1 VKPILHFLLILSRST
16 FLKIN
21 ICAGIAF
28 LLASPPIGANQMRLI
43 SPTPDNVLQESGQR
57 FHPVYSTLGMVSSQ
71 ERLAS
76 EVGAS
81 MLRKGGNAIDAAVA
95 TAFALS
101 VTLPQAGN
109 LGGGGFLVYWH
120 APERKSYALN
130 FREMAPQLAYRDLFL
145 DADGSVSRKK
155 EFFSVLST
163 GVPGS
168 VAGLLQAHQRFG
180 RLSRAEVIAP
190 SIQLADDGFVVYPQL
205 ADSLKRAFPRL
216 SQDPAA
222 RSLFYRQVD
231 RTDGVIQWTSYQAGD
246 QLRQPDLANTLR
258 LISLKGSAGFYEGK
272 TANKIVDLMKAS
284 GGLIDHRDLNDFT
297 APWVEPVKG
306 MFRGT
311 TLISMPPPSSGGI
324 TLLQILKLIEP
335 FDLEGLG
342 LNSSDSIHLLTESM
356 NLAYRDRN
364 QFLGDPDQIDIPVL
378 KLLSSSHIDGLRD
391 QLNLKSHTPASDLA
405 GQAPLSSGF
414 NTTHLSV
421 ADRDGSLVALTT
433 TLNFA
438 YGNGIAVPG
447 AGFLLNNEL
456 ADFTAKPGVPNAYG
470 LVQGEQNAVAP
481 RRRPLSSMTPT
492 IVLNKAG
499 DSWLATGSPGGS
511 RIITT
516 VLQVLL
522 NRIVYGLNLATS
534 VATPRIHSQLWPDSL
549 QLEQGLS
556 PDTVELL
563 RQRGH
568 KLRFTRSMGSANSV
582 EINPNGGSYGVADP
596 RRPEGA
602 AIAEQY

>member
-1 VKPILHFLLILSRST
+1 MKPVFDSFVTRELATFFAVNLCTGISVLLGSSSV
-16 FLKIN
+16 
-21 ICAGIAF
+21 CAEQVR
-28 LLASPPIGANQMRLI
+28 LARPISENL
-43 SPTPDNVLQESGQR
+43 LQEYGQR
-57 FHPVYSTLGMVSSQ
+57 FHPVHSSLGIVSSQ

-76 EVGAS
+76 EVGAF
-81 MLRKGGNAIDAAVA
+81 MLRKGGNAMDAAVA

-109 LGGGGFLVYWH
+109 LGGGGFLVFWH
-120 APERKSYALN
+120 APERKAYALN
-130 FREMAPQLAYRDLFL
+130 FREMAPHLAHRDLFL
-145 DADGSVSRKK
+145 DADGEVSKNK
-155 EFFSVLST
+155 EFFSLLST

-168 VAGLLQAHQRFG
+168 VAGLLKAQERFG
-180 RLSRAEVIAP
+180 RLSRVEVMAP
-190 SIQLADDGFVVYPQL
+190 SIQLADEGFVIYPQL

-216 SQDPAA
+216 SKDPTA
-222 RSLFYRQVD
+222 RSLFYRQVELP
-231 RTDGVIQWTSYQAGD
+231 DGGPQWIPYQSGE
-246 QLRQPDLANTLR
+246 QLRQPELAQSLK
-258 LISLKGSAGFYEGK
+258 LISSKGSAGFYEGT
-272 TANKIVDLMKAS
+272 TAHQIVALMKS
-284 GGLIDHRDLNDFT
+284 QGGLIDYRDLTDFT

-306 MFRGT
+306 VFRGHT
-311 TLISMPPPSSGGI
+311 VISMPPPSSGGI
-324 TLLQILKLIEP
+324 TLLQILRLIEP
-335 FDLEGLG
+335 FDLESLG
-342 LNSSDSIHLLTESM
+342 TNSADSIHLLTESM

-364 QFLGDPDQIDIPVL
+364 QFLGDPDQIDIPVRR
-378 KLLSSSHIDGLRD
+378 LLSHSYIDSLRN
-391 QLNLKSHTPASDLA
+391 QLNLSSHTSAVDLA
-405 GQAPLSSGF
+405 GQAPLSSGV

-481 RRRPLSSMTPT
+481 SRRPLSSMTPT
-492 IVLNKAG
+492 IVLNQEG

-516 VLQVLL
+516 VVQVLL
-522 NRIVYGLNLATS
+522 NRIIHGLNLATS

-549 QLEQGLS
+549 QLEQGFS
-556 PDTVELL
+556 PDTLELL
-563 RQRGH
+563 KQRGH
-568 KLRFTRSMGSANSV
+568 ALRFTRSMGSANSV
-582 EINPNGGSYGVADP
+582 ELKPNGGSFGVADP

-602 AIAEQY
+602 AIAE

>member
-1 VKPILHFLLILSRST
+1 MKPVFDSFVTRELAT
-16 FLKIN
+16 FLAVNLCTCISVLF
-21 ICAGIAF
+21 G
-28 LLASPPIGANQMRLI
+28 SSSVSANQVRLARPA
-43 SPTPDNVLQESGQR
+43 SENLLQESGQR
-57 FHPVYSTLGMVSSQ
+57 FNPVHSSLGIVSSQ

-76 EVGAS
+76 EVGAF
-81 MLRKGGNAIDAAVA
+81 MLRKGGNAMDAAVA

-109 LGGGGFLVYWH
+109 LGGGGFLVFWH
-120 APERKSYALN
+120 APERKAYALN
-130 FREMAPQLAYRDLFL
+130 FREMAPHLAHRDLFL
-145 DADGSVSRKK
+145 DADGEVSKNK
-155 EFFSVLST
+155 EFFSLLST

-168 VAGLLQAHQRFG
+168 VAGLLKAQERFG
-180 RLSRAEVIAP
+180 RLSRVEVMAP
-190 SIQLADDGFVVYPQL
+190 SIQLADDGFVIYPQL

-216 SQDPAA
+216 SKDPTA
-222 RSLFYRQVD
+222 RSLFYRQVELP
-231 RTDGVIQWTSYQAGD
+231 DGGPQWIPYQSGE
-246 QLRQPDLANTLR
+246 QLRQPELAQSLK
-258 LISLKGSAGFYEGK
+258 LISSKGSAGFYEGT
-272 TANKIVDLMKAS
+272 TAHQIVALMKS
-284 GGLIDHRDLNDFT
+284 QGGLIDYRDLTDFT

-306 MFRGT
+306 VFRGHT
-311 TLISMPPPSSGGI
+311 VISMPPPSSGGI

-335 FDLEGLG
+335 FDLESLG
-342 LNSSDSIHLLTESM
+342 TNSADSIHLLTESM

-364 QFLGDPDQIDIPVL
+364 QFLGDPDQIDIPVRR
-378 KLLSSSHIDGLRD
+378 LLSHSYLDSLRN
-391 QLNLKSHTPASDLA
+391 QLNLSSHTSAVDLA
-405 GQAPLSSGF
+405 GQAPLSSGV

-481 RRRPLSSMTPT
+481 SRRPLSSMTPT
-492 IVLNKAG
+492 IVLNQEG

-516 VLQVLL
+516 VVQVLL
-522 NRIVYGLNLATS
+522 NRIIHGLNLATS

-549 QLEQGLS
+549 QLEQGFS
-556 PDTVELL
+556 PDTLELL
-563 RQRGH
+563 KQRGH
-568 KLRFTRSMGSANSV
+568 ALRFTRSMGSANSV
-582 EINPNGGSYGVADP
+582 ELKPNGGSFGVADP

-602 AIAEQY
+602 AIAE

>member
-1 VKPILHFLLILSRST
+1 MKPVFDSFVTRELATFFAVNLCTGISVLLGSSSV
-16 FLKIN
+16 
-21 ICAGIAF
+21 CAEQVR
-28 LLASPPIGANQMRLI
+28 LARPISENL
-43 SPTPDNVLQESGQR
+43 LQESGQR
-57 FHPVYSTLGMVSSQ
+57 FHPVHSSLGIVSSQ

-76 EVGAS
+76 EVGAF
-81 MLRKGGNAIDAAVA
+81 MLRKGGNAMDAAVA

-109 LGGGGFLVYWH
+109 LGGGGFLVFWH
-120 APERKSYALN
+120 APERKAYALN
-130 FREMAPQLAYRDLFL
+130 FREMAPHLAHRDLFL
-145 DADGSVSRKK
+145 DADGEVSKNK
-155 EFFSVLST
+155 EFFSLLST

-168 VAGLLQAHQRFG
+168 VAGLLKAQERFG
-180 RLSRAEVIAP
+180 RLSRVEVMAP
-190 SIQLADDGFVVYPQL
+190 SIQLADEGFVIYPQL

-216 SQDPAA
+216 SKDPTA
-222 RSLFYRQVD
+222 RSLFYRQVELP
-231 RTDGVIQWTSYQAGD
+231 DGGPQWIPYQSGE
-246 QLRQPDLANTLR
+246 QLRQPELAQSLK
-258 LISLKGSAGFYEGK
+258 LISSKGSAGFYEGT
-272 TANKIVDLMKAS
+272 TAHQIVALMKS
-284 GGLIDHRDLNDFT
+284 QGGLIDYRDLTDFT

-306 MFRGT
+306 IFRDHT
-311 TLISMPPPSSGGI
+311 VISMPPPSSGGI

-335 FDLEGLG
+335 FDLESLG
-342 LNSSDSIHLLTESM
+342 TNSADSIHLLTESM

-364 QFLGDPDQIDIPVL
+364 QFLGDPDQIDIPVRR
-378 KLLSSSHIDGLRD
+378 LLSHSYIDSLRN
-391 QLNLKSHTPASDLA
+391 QLNLSSHTSAVDLA
-405 GQAPLSSGF
+405 GQAPLSSGV

-481 RRRPLSSMTPT
+481 SRRPLSSMTPT
-492 IVLNKAG
+492 IVLNREG

-516 VLQVLL
+516 VVQVLL
-522 NRIVYGLNLATS
+522 NRIIHGLNLATS

-549 QLEQGLS
+549 QLEQGFS
-556 PDTVELL
+556 PDTLELL
-563 RQRGH
+563 KQRGH
-568 KLRFTRSMGSANSV
+568 ALRFTRSMGSANSV
-582 EINPNGGSYGVADP
+582 ELKPNGGSFGVADP

-602 AIAEQY
+602 AIAE

>member
-1 VKPILHFLLILSRST
+1 MKPVFDSFVTRELATFFAVNLCTGISVLLGSSSV
-16 FLKIN
+16 
-21 ICAGIAF
+21 CAEQVR
-28 LLASPPIGANQMRLI
+28 LARPISENL
-43 SPTPDNVLQESGQR
+43 LQESGQR
-57 FHPVYSTLGMVSSQ
+57 FHPVHSSLGIVSSQ

-76 EVGAS
+76 EVGAF
-81 MLRKGGNAIDAAVA
+81 MLRKGGNAMDAAVA

-109 LGGGGFLVYWH
+109 LGGGGFLVFWH
-120 APERKSYALN
+120 APERKAYALN
-130 FREMAPQLAYRDLFL
+130 FREMAPHLAHRDLFL
-145 DADGSVSRKK
+145 DADGEVSKNK
-155 EFFSVLST
+155 EFFSLLST

-168 VAGLLQAHQRFG
+168 VAGLLKAQERFG
-180 RLSRAEVIAP
+180 RLSRVEVMAP
-190 SIQLADDGFVVYPQL
+190 SIQLADEGFVIYPQL

-216 SQDPAA
+216 SKDPTA
-222 RSLFYRQVD
+222 RSLFYRQVELP
-231 RTDGVIQWTSYQAGD
+231 DGGPQWIPYQSGE
-246 QLRQPDLANTLR
+246 QLRQPELAQSLK
-258 LISLKGSAGFYEGK
+258 LISSKGSAGFYEGT
-272 TANKIVDLMKAS
+272 TAHQIVALMKS
-284 GGLIDHRDLNDFT
+284 QGGLIDYRDLTDFT

-306 MFRGT
+306 VFRGHT
-311 TLISMPPPSSGGI
+311 VISMPPPSSGGI

-335 FDLEGLG
+335 FDLESLG
-342 LNSSDSIHLLTESM
+342 TNSADSIHLLTESM

-364 QFLGDPDQIDIPVL
+364 QFLGDPDQIDIPVRR
-378 KLLSSSHIDGLRD
+378 LLSHSYIDSLRN
-391 QLNLKSHTPASDLA
+391 QLNLSSHTSAVDLA
-405 GQAPLSSGF
+405 GQAPLSSGV

-481 RRRPLSSMTPT
+481 SRRPLSSMTPT
-492 IVLNKAG
+492 IVLNQEG

-516 VLQVLL
+516 VVQVLL
-522 NRIVYGLNLATS
+522 NRIIHGLNLATS
-534 VATPRIHSQLWPDSL
+534 VATPRIHSQLWPDSWF
-549 QLEQGLS
+549 LEQGFS
-556 PDTVELL
+556 PDTLELL
-563 RQRGH
+563 KQRGH
-568 KLRFTRSMGSANSV
+568 ALRFTRSMGSANSV
-582 EINPNGGSYGVADP
+582 ELKPNGGSFGVADP

-602 AIAEQY
+602 AIAE

>member
-1 VKPILHFLLILSRST
+1 MKSLLDSSVTHKLAT
-16 FLKIN
+16 FLAVN
-21 ICAGIAF
+21 LCTGIAVLF
-28 LLASPPIGANQMRLI
+28 GSSPACANQVRLVR
-43 SPTPDNVLQESGQR
+43 PTSENLLQESGQR
-57 FHPVYSTLGMVSSQ
+57 FHPVHSSLGIVSSQ

-76 EVGAS
+76 EVGAL

-109 LGGGGFLVYWH
+109 LGGGGFLVFWF
-120 APERKSYALN
+120 APERKAYALN
-130 FREMAPQLAYRDLFL
+130 FREIAPRLAHRDLFL
-145 DADGSVSRKK
+145 DPDGEVSKSK
-155 EFFSVLST
+155 EFFSLLST

-168 VAGLLQAHQRFG
+168 VAGLLKAQERFG
-180 RLSRAEVIAP
+180 RLSRVEVMAP
-190 SIQLADDGFVVYPQL
+190 SIQLADDGFVIYPQL

-216 SQDPAA
+216 RQDPTA
-222 RSLFYRQVD
+222 RSLFYRQVELP
-231 RTDGVIQWTSYQAGD
+231 GGGAQWIPYQSGEL
-246 QLRQPDLANTLR
+246 LRQPELAQSLK
-258 LISLKGSAGFYEGK
+258 LISLKGTSAFYEGK
-272 TANKIVDLMKAS
+272 IAHQIVTLMKS
-284 GGLIDHRDLNDFT
+284 QGGLIDHRDLADFT

-306 MFRGT
+306 VFRGHT
-311 TLISMPPPSSGGI
+311 VISMPPPSSGGI
-324 TLLQILKLIEP
+324 TLLQILKLIDP
-335 FDLEGLG
+335 FDLEALG
-342 LNSSDSIHLLTESM
+342 SNSADSIHLLTESM

-364 QFLGDPDQIDIPVL
+364 QFLGDPDQIDIPTRR
-378 KLLSSSHIDGLRD
+378 LLSQSYIDRLRD
-391 QLNLKSHTPASDLA
+391 QLNLASHTSAADLA
-405 GQAPLSSGF
+405 GQAPLSSGV

-447 AGFLLNNEL
+447 SGFLLNNEL

-470 LVQGEQNAVAP
+470 LVQGEQNAVASS
-481 RRRPLSSMTPT
+481 RRPLSSMTPT
-492 IVLNKAG
+492 IVLNKEG

-516 VLQVLL
+516 VVQVLL
-522 NRIVYGLNLATS
+522 NRIVHGLNLATS

-549 QLEQGLS
+549 QLEQGFS

-563 RQRGH
+563 KQRGH
-568 KLRFTRSMGSANSV
+568 ALRFTRSMGSANSV
-582 EINPNGGSYGVADP
+582 ELKPNGGSFGVADP

-602 AIAEQY
+602 AIAE

>member
-1 VKPILHFLLILSRST
+1 MKSVLDSSVACKFAT
-16 FLKIN
+16 FLVVN
-21 ICAGIAF
+21 LCTGTA
-28 LLASPPIGANQMRLI
+28 LLLGSFPVRSNQVRLARPASENL
-43 SPTPDNVLQESGQR
+43 LQESGQR
-57 FHPVYSTLGMVSSQ
+57 FHPVHSSLGIVSSQ

-76 EVGAS
+76 EVGAL
-81 MLRKGGNAIDAAVA
+81 MLRKGGNAMDAAVA
-95 TAFALS
+95 SAFALS

-109 LGGGGFLVYWH
+109 LGGGGFLVFWH

-130 FREMAPQLAYRDLFL
+130 FREIAPRLAHRDLFL
-145 DADGSVSRKK
+145 DADGEVSKSK
-155 EFFSVLST
+155 EFFSLLST

-168 VAGLLQAHQRFG
+168 VAGLLKAQERFG

-190 SIQLADDGFVVYPQL
+190 SIQLADDGFVIYPQL

-216 SQDPAA
+216 RQDPTA
-222 RSLFYRQVD
+222 RSLFYRQVELP
-231 RTDGVIQWTSYQAGD
+231 DGGAQWIPYQSGE
-246 QLRQPDLANTLR
+246 QLRQPELAQSLK
-258 LISLKGSAGFYEGK
+258 LISLKGVSGFYEGE
-272 TANKIVDLMKAS
+272 TAQKIVALMMSK
-284 GGLIDHRDLNDFT
+284 GGLIDHRDLTEFT

-306 MFRGT
+306 VFRGHT
-311 TLISMPPPSSGGI
+311 VISMPPPSSGGI

-335 FDLEGLG
+335 FDLEALG
-342 LNSSDSIHLLTESM
+342 TNSADSIHLLTESM

-364 QFLGDPDQIDIPVL
+364 QFLGDPDQIDIPIRR
-378 KLLSSSHIDGLRD
+378 LLSQSYIDRLRD
-391 QLNLKSHTPASDLA
+391 QLNLSSHTSAVDLA

-438 YGNGIAVPG
+438 YGNGIAVPES
-447 AGFLLNNEL
+447 GFLLNNEL
-456 ADFTAKPGVPNAYG
+456 ADFTAKPGVSNAYG

-492 IVLNKAG
+492 IVLNQEG

-516 VLQVLL
+516 VVQVLL
-522 NRIVYGLNLATS
+522 NRIVHGLNLATS

-549 QLEQGLS
+549 QLEQGFS

-563 RQRGH
+563 KHRGH
-568 KLRFTRSMGSANSV
+568 ALRFTRSMGSANSV
-582 EINPNGGSYGVADP
+582 ELKLNGGSFGVADP

-602 AIAEQY
+602 AIAE

>member
-1 VKPILHFLLILSRST
+1 MKPVFDSFVTRELATFFAVNLCTGISVLLGSSSV
-16 FLKIN
+16 
-21 ICAGIAF
+21 CAEQVR
-28 LLASPPIGANQMRLI
+28 LARPISENL
-43 SPTPDNVLQESGQR
+43 LQESGQR
-57 FHPVYSTLGMVSSQ
+57 FHPVHSSLGIVSSQ

-76 EVGAS
+76 EVGAF
-81 MLRKGGNAIDAAVA
+81 MLRKGGNAMDAAVA

-109 LGGGGFLVYWH
+109 LGGGGFLVFWH
-120 APERKSYALN
+120 APERKAYALN
-130 FREMAPQLAYRDLFL
+130 FREMAPHLAHRDLFL
-145 DADGSVSRKK
+145 DADGEVSKNK
-155 EFFSVLST
+155 EFFSLLST

-168 VAGLLQAHQRFG
+168 VAGLLKAQERFG
-180 RLSRAEVIAP
+180 RLSRVEVMAP
-190 SIQLADDGFVVYPQL
+190 SIQLADEGFVIYPQL

-216 SQDPAA
+216 SKDPTA
-222 RSLFYRQVD
+222 RSLFYRQVELP
-231 RTDGVIQWTSYQAGD
+231 DGGPQWIPYQSGE
-246 QLRQPDLANTLR
+246 QLRQPELAQSLK
-258 LISLKGSAGFYEGK
+258 LISSKGSAGFYEGT
-272 TANKIVDLMKAS
+272 TAHQIVALMKS
-284 GGLIDHRDLNDFT
+284 QGGLIDYRDLTDFT

-306 MFRGT
+306 IFRDHT
-311 TLISMPPPSSGGI
+311 VISMPPPSSGGI
-324 TLLQILKLIEP
+324 TLLQILRLIEP
-335 FDLEGLG
+335 FDLESLG
-342 LNSSDSIHLLTESM
+342 ANSADSIHLLTESM

-364 QFLGDPDQIDIPVL
+364 QFLGDPDQIDIPVRR
-378 KLLSSSHIDGLRD
+378 LLSHSYIDSLRN
-391 QLNLKSHTPASDLA
+391 QLNLSSHTSAVDLA
-405 GQAPLSSGF
+405 GQAPLSSGV

-481 RRRPLSSMTPT
+481 SRRPLSSMTPT
-492 IVLNKAG
+492 IVLNQEG

-516 VLQVLL
+516 VVQVLL
-522 NRIVYGLNLATS
+522 NRIIHGLNLATS

-549 QLEQGLS
+549 QLEQGFS
-556 PDTVELL
+556 PDTLELL
-563 RQRGH
+563 KQRGH
-568 KLRFTRSMGSANSV
+568 ALRFTRSMGSANSV
-582 EINPNGGSYGVADP
+582 ELKPNGGSFGVADP

-602 AIAEQY
+602 AIAE

>member
-1 VKPILHFLLILSRST
+1 MKSLLDSSVTHKLAT
-16 FLKIN
+16 FLAVN
-21 ICAGIAF
+21 LCTGIAVLF
-28 LLASPPIGANQMRLI
+28 GSSSACANQVRLARPI
-43 SPTPDNVLQESGQR
+43 SENPLQESGQR
-57 FHPVYSTLGMVSSQ
+57 FHPVHSSLGIVSSQ

-76 EVGAS
+76 EVGAL

-109 LGGGGFLVYWH
+109 LGGGGFLVFWY

-130 FREMAPQLAYRDLFL
+130 FREIAPRSAHRDLFL
-145 DADGSVSRKK
+145 DPDGEVSKSK
-155 EFFSVLST
+155 EFFSLLST

-168 VAGLLQAHQRFG
+168 VAGLLKAQERFG
-180 RLSRAEVIAP
+180 RLSRVDVMAP
-190 SIQLADDGFVVYPQL
+190 SIQLADDGFVIYPQL

-216 SQDPAA
+216 RQDPTA
-222 RSLFYRQVD
+222 RSLFYRQVELP
-231 RTDGVIQWTSYQAGD
+231 GGGAQWIPYQSGEL
-246 QLRQPDLANTLR
+246 LRQPELAQSLK
-258 LISLKGSAGFYEGK
+258 LISLKGTSAFYEGK
-272 TANKIVDLMKAS
+272 IAHQIVALMKS
-284 GGLIDHRDLNDFT
+284 QGGLIDHRDLANFT

-306 MFRGT
+306 VFRGHT
-311 TLISMPPPSSGGI
+311 VISMPPPSSGGI
-324 TLLQILKLIEP
+324 TLLQILKLIDP
-335 FDLEGLG
+335 FDLEALG
-342 LNSSDSIHLLTESM
+342 SNSADSIHLLTESM

-364 QFLGDPDQIDIPVL
+364 QFLGDPDQIDIPMRR
-378 KLLSSSHIDGLRD
+378 LLSQSYIDRLRD
-391 QLNLKSHTPASDLA
+391 QLNLASHTSAADLA
-405 GQAPLSSGF
+405 GQAPLSSGV

-447 AGFLLNNEL
+447 SGFLLNNEL

-470 LVQGEQNAVAP
+470 LVQGEQNAVASS
-481 RRRPLSSMTPT
+481 RRPLSSMTPT
-492 IVLNKAG
+492 IVLSKEG

-516 VLQVLL
+516 VVQVLL
-522 NRIVYGLNLATS
+522 NRIVHGLNLATS

-549 QLEQGLS
+549 QLEQGFS

-563 RQRGH
+563 KQRGH
-568 KLRFTRSMGSANSV
+568 ALRFTRSMGSANSV
-582 EINPNGGSYGVADP
+582 ELKPNGGSFGVADP

-602 AIAEQY
+602 AIAE

>member
-1 VKPILHFLLILSRST
+1 MKPVFDSFVTRELST
-16 FLKIN
+16 FFAVNLCTGISVLLGSSSV
-21 ICAGIAF
+21 CADQVR
-28 LLASPPIGANQMRLI
+28 LARPISENL
-43 SPTPDNVLQESGQR
+43 LQESGQR
-57 FHPVYSTLGMVSSQ
+57 FHPVPSSLGIVSRQ

-76 EVGAS
+76 EVGAF
-81 MLRKGGNAIDAAVA
+81 MLRKGGNAMDAAVA

-109 LGGGGFLVYWH
+109 LGGGGFLVFWH
-120 APERKSYALN
+120 APERKAYALN
-130 FREMAPQLAYRDLFL
+130 FREMAPHLAHRDLFL
-145 DADGSVSRKK
+145 DADGEVSKNK
-155 EFFSVLST
+155 EFFSLLST

-168 VAGLLQAHQRFG
+168 VAGLLKAHERFG
-180 RLSRAEVIAP
+180 RLSRVEVMAP
-190 SIQLADDGFVVYPQL
+190 SIQLADEGFVIYPQL

-216 SQDPAA
+216 SKDPTA
-222 RSLFYRQVD
+222 RSLFYRQVELP
-231 RTDGVIQWTSYQAGD
+231 DGGPQSIPYQSGE
-246 QLRQPDLANTLR
+246 QLRQPELAQSLK
-258 LISLKGSAGFYEGK
+258 LISSKGTAGFYEGT
-272 TANKIVDLMKAS
+272 TAHQIVALMKS
-284 GGLIDHRDLNDFT
+284 QGGLIDYRDLTDFT

-306 MFRGT
+306 IFCDHT
-311 TLISMPPPSSGGI
+311 VISMPPPSSGGI
-324 TLLQILKLIEP
+324 TLLQILRLIEP
-335 FDLEGLG
+335 FDLESLG
-342 LNSSDSIHLLTESM
+342 ANSADSIHLLTESM

-364 QFLGDPDQIDIPVL
+364 QFLGDPDQIDIPIRR
-378 KLLSSSHIDGLRD
+378 LLSHSYIDSLRN
-391 QLNLKSHTPASDLA
+391 QLNLSSHTSAVDLA
-405 GQAPLSSGF
+405 GQAPLSSGV

-481 RRRPLSSMTPT
+481 SRRPLSSMTPT
-492 IVLNKAG
+492 IVLNQEG

-516 VLQVLL
+516 VVQVLL
-522 NRIVYGLNLATS
+522 NRIIHGLNLATS

-549 QLEQGLS
+549 QLEQGFS
-556 PDTVELL
+556 PDTLELL
-563 RQRGH
+563 KQRGH
-568 KLRFTRSMGSANSV
+568 ALRFTRSMGSANSV
-582 EINPNGGSYGVADP
+582 ELKPNGGSFGVADP

-602 AIAEQY
+602 AIAE

>member
-1 VKPILHFLLILSRST
+1 VKPVLDSFVTRELATFFAVNLCTGISVLLGSSSV
-16 FLKIN
+16 
-21 ICAGIAF
+21 CAEQVR
-28 LLASPPIGANQMRLI
+28 LARPISENL
-43 SPTPDNVLQESGQR
+43 LQESGQR
-57 FHPVYSTLGMVSSQ
+57 FHPVHSSLGIVSSQ

-76 EVGAS
+76 EVGAL
-81 MLRKGGNAIDAAVA
+81 MLRKGGNAMDAAVA

-109 LGGGGFLVYWH
+109 LGGGGFLVFWH
-120 APERKSYALN
+120 APERKAYALN
-130 FREMAPQLAYRDLFL
+130 FREMAPHLAHRDLFL
-145 DADGSVSRKK
+145 DADGEVSKNK
-155 EFFSVLST
+155 EFFSLLST

-168 VAGLLQAHQRFG
+168 VAGLLKAQERFG
-180 RLSRAEVIAP
+180 RLSRVEVMAP
-190 SIQLADDGFVVYPQL
+190 SIQLADEGFVIYPQL

-216 SQDPAA
+216 SKDPTA
-222 RSLFYRQVD
+222 RSLFYRQVELP
-231 RTDGVIQWTSYQAGD
+231 DGGLQWIPYQSGE
-246 QLRQPDLANTLR
+246 QLRQPELAQSLK
-258 LISLKGSAGFYEGK
+258 LISSKGSAGFYEGT
-272 TANKIVDLMKAS
+272 TAHQIVALMKS
-284 GGLIDHRDLNDFT
+284 QGGLIDYHDLTDFT

-306 MFRGT
+306 VFRGHT
-311 TLISMPPPSSGGI
+311 VISMPPPSSGGI

-335 FDLEGLG
+335 FDLESLG
-342 LNSSDSIHLLTESM
+342 TNSADSIHLLTESM

-364 QFLGDPDQIDIPVL
+364 QFLGDPDQIDIPVRR
-378 KLLSSSHIDGLRD
+378 LLSHSYIDSLRN
-391 QLNLKSHTPASDLA
+391 QLNLSSHTSAVDLA
-405 GQAPLSSGF
+405 GQAPLSSGV

-470 LVQGEQNAVAP
+470 LVQGEQNAIAP

-492 IVLNKAG
+492 IVLNQEG

-516 VLQVLL
+516 VVQVLL
-522 NRIVYGLNLATS
+522 NRIIHGLNLATS

-549 QLEQGLS
+549 QLEQGFS
-556 PDTVELL
+556 PDTLELL
-563 RQRGH
+563 KQRGH
-568 KLRFTRSMGSANSV
+568 ALRFTRSMGSANSV
-582 EINPNGGSYGVADP
+582 ELKPNGGSFGVADP

-602 AIAEQY
+602 AIAE